1 MMKSQH
7 TRREKHQIAAA
18 QLHPVAWMI
27 RRAARKAGSA
37 EFGAAVWLQG
47 LNRNATEAARGAKEW
62 PKTPNQLGRLFGE
75 LSEGLA
81 LLGVEVTFRRSCG
94 ARLWRVE
101 SAEHAASRRHL
112 EATRPQFEAEWR
124 AHQREENALFR
135 SIRADAR
142 RRQRKIG

>member
-1 MMKSQH
+1 MKSAH
-7 TRREKHQIAAA
+7 TRRQKRQIAAVEA
-18 QLHPVAWMI
+18 HPVAWML
-27 RRAARKAGSA
+27 RQAARKAGSA
-37 EFGAAVWLQG
+37 EFGAADWLQG
-47 LNRNATEAARGAKEW
+47 LNNNATEAARGSKEW

-81 LLGVEVTFRRSCG
+81 LLGVEVTFRRSRG

-101 SAEHAASRRHL
+101 SAEHAARRRHL
-112 EATRPQFEAEWR
+112 ESTRPQFEAEWR

-142 RRQRKIG
+142 QRQRKTG